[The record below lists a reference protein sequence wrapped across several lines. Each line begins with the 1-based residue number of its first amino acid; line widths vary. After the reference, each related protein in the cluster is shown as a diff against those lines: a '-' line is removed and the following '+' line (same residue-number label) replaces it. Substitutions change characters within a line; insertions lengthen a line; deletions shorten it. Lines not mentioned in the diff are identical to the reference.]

1 VILEKVM
8 AKLVFCEDSPV
19 TQKLIRA
26 ILQTSPHEV
35 HFASGGLEGL
45 HLVDSL
51 RPDVV
56 FTDVHMEEMTGVQ
69 LCAHIKA
76 REDLAHIPV
85 VLMTA
90 SVQTAFLEAGYRNG
104 ASDHLIKPF
113 TPDELRAKVEK
124 FVGDNQSASSAATP
138 PENDTKEL

>member
-1 VILEKVM
+1 M
-8 AKLVFCEDSPV
+8 AKIVFCEDSPV
-19 TQKLIRA
+19 TQKLIRV
-26 ILQTSPHEV
+26 ILQSTPHEI

-45 HLVDSL
+45 HLVTSL

-56 FTDVHMEEMTGVQ
+56 FTDVHMEEMSGLQ
-69 LCAHIKA
+69 LCAQIKA
-76 REDLAHIPV
+76 REELAHIPV

-90 SVQTAFLEAGYRNG
+90 SVQTAFLEEGYRKG

-124 FVGDNQSASSAATP
+124 FVNDSQSAGPALNP
-138 PENDTKEL
+138 DENDTKGL